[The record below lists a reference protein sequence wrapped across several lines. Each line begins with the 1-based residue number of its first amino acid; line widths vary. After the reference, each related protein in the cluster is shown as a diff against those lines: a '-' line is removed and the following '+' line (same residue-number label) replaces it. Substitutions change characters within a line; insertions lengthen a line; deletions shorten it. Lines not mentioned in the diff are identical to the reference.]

1 MSQERKKLLEEIT
14 ARKEQSE
21 LAREESRE
29 RHRQHLAWQYL
40 SRNQKEVAEKI
51 LEGRYEFLKEAGWGF
66 LDKFMIFLKT
76 IGFLKVLESVGGKG
90 YVRRMIAISKLLLTY
105 QMKVLL
111 GISSMNQ
118 VPDMLFSDTG
128 LLMVLGFTAKQIKK
142 GVCNRSKKRGKKRKG
157 PIHKDTLADALEKF
171 DVEEVEK
178 ILNSSVKILNKGGF
192 IDDGIYIEDATDI
205 ETTKKCKGCGRKT
218 TDEEHINKK
227 TGEIMVIPKTVY
239 GFKLLVIRGVK
250 SGIVVAAKFIKIQE
264 SEKNYT
270 LSLIKQAQKNIGD
283 KIKVL
288 LIDRGFI
295 DGIALWK
302 IKHAFKID
310 FVIPATK
317 AMDITKDA
325 RSLRNEYNKGYIWRE
340 MTEEISAI
348 GIKGLTSYDQY
359 GDPRGEHNKKNR
371 YSKSFEGNPINV
383 VMVTKWDKKEYK
395 RGKEKVF
402 LTTLRV
408 DKPIS
413 VIKKYKLRSLIE
425 NTTFRELKTG
435 WLIEHI
441 PKKTE
446 AAVRTHTFLTVCMY
460 NMCKAYRS
468 QLGTEITEQ
477 GIRRFRVETFAQTRN
492 KVVIIAE
499 DHYGIFDLEEF
510 AILVGN
516 PPKYFLSISPQK
528 FKKEYGI
535 KTKLQSS
542 IKKTSGEKI

>member
-1 MSQERKKLLEEIT
+1 
-14 ARKEQSE
+14 
-21 LAREESRE
+21 
-29 RHRQHLAWQYL
+29 
-40 SRNQKEVAEKI
+40 
-51 LEGRYEFLKEAGWGF
+51 
-66 LDKFMIFLKT
+66 MIFLNT
-76 IGFLKVLESVGGKG
+76 IGFLKVLETVDGKG
-90 YVRRMIAISKLLLTY
+90 YVRRMIAVSKLLLTY

-118 VPDMLFSDTG
+118 VPDMLFNDTG
-128 LLMVLGFTAKQIKK
+128 LLMVLGFTAKQIRR
-142 GVCNRSKKRGKKRKG
+142 GVCKRSNRRGKKRKG
-157 PIHKDTLADALEKF
+157 PIHKDTLADALDRFSVEK
-171 DVEEVEK
+171 VEK
-178 ILNSSVKILNKGGF
+178 ILNSSVKILNKCGF
-192 IDDGIYIEDATDI
+192 IDDDIYICDPTDI
-205 ETTKKCKGCGRKT
+205 ETTKRCKGCGKKT
-218 TDEEHINKK
+218 IDEEHINKK
-227 TGEIMVIPKTVY
+227 TGEVIVIPKTIY

-250 SGIVVAAKFIKIQE
+250 SGIVVAAKFIKIHE

-295 DGIALWK
+295 DGITLWK
-302 IKHAFKID
+302 IKHDFKID
-310 FVIPATK
+310 FVIPTATT
-317 AMDITKDA
+317 MDITKDA
-325 RSLRNEYNKGYIWRE
+325 RSLRNGYSKGYIWRE
-340 MTEEISAI
+340 TTEEISAI

-359 GDPRGEHNKKNR
+359 GNEEHNKKNR

-383 VMVTKWDKKEYK
+383 VMVTKWDRKEYK

-446 AAVRTHTFLTVCMY
+446 SAVRTHVFLTVCMY

-468 QLGTEITEQ
+468 QLGKEVTEQ
-477 GIRRFRVETFAQTRN
+477 GIRRFRTETFAQTRN
-492 KVVIIAE
+492 KIVIIAGE
-499 DHYGIFDLEEF
+499 HYGIFDLEEF
-510 AILVGN
+510 AILVGS
-516 PPKYFLSISPQK
+516 PPKYFLSISPGK

-535 KTKLQSS
+535 ETKLQSS
-542 IKKTSGEKI
+542 IKKL